1 MQDVAGACPQ
11 PAGNVTDKSDSN
23 MLDKACW
30 AAATAVSPAAG
41 MAIELS
47 GIELSGIEL
56 SGDAARAIEL
66 SGAEAAS
73 PAPAAVEPP
82 ALGTGRADAGTL
94 STPATVGEMVEKFE
108 VATPE
113 VRLAVDHVAS
123 LAGFVAGLPLTSL
136 CPRNRKKGP
145 CLLQR
150 GWRS

>member
-1 MQDVAGACPQ
+1 MCAGAGPQ
-11 PAGNVTDKSDSN
+11 PAGYVTDKSDSN

-41 MAIELS
+41 MAMELS
-47 GIELSGIEL
+47 GIELSGMEL

-73 PAPAAVEPP
+73 PAPAGVEPP
-82 ALGTGRADAGTL
+82 ALETGRAEAGTL

-136 CPRNRKKGP
+136 WPRNR
-145 CLLQR
+145 
-150 GWRS
+150 